1 MNKTFTKLFI
11 SLSLMAATAVHA
23 QEVTDTLPA
32 TVAKLAGDVDILKR
46 IKITGYLQAQFQYAD
61 SSGMASFGGGNFPAL
76 TDKRI
81 ALRRGRLKAT
91 YTSADALSQAVIQF
105 DVTEKGMTIKDAY
118 FKFTDPWTH
127 WFSLQAGVQNRP
139 FGFEIPYSSS
149 SRETPERGRMSQIIF
164 PNERDL
170 GGMLV
175 VQGPKGSNWDWLKLE
190 AGMFNGTGSPG
201 TSAQYFPASSPS
213 PSFSGINTS
222 DFDKYKDFIGH
233 LSVSRAT
240 LNQAIKYGG
249 GVSYYNGGFRSDND
263 TAYAPGNDANGVNG
277 FIINEKTIK
286 RTEVKRQYIGVD
298 AQVSV
303 EWAAGITTLRGEYI
317 QGDQPNAS
325 GTTVSPASP
334 VSGNIYKRKFNGAY
348 FYFVHN
354 IAATPLQVVAKY
366 DWYDPNTDAKGDE
379 IGKAVAS
386 PTKPFSATDLRYD
399 TFGFGLTWLW
409 DANVKISAYYDM
421 VKNETTDNI
430 TVKNADGDDIHIY
443 SKDFKDN
450 LFTLRIQYKF

>member
-1 MNKTFTKLFI
+1 MNSTFTKLFI

-23 QEVTDTLPA
+23 QEATDTIPA

-81 ALRRGRLKAT
+81 SLRRGRLKAT

-127 WFSLQAGVQNRP
+127 WFSFQAGVQNRP

-190 AGMFNGTGSPG
+190 AGMFNGTGAPG
-201 TSAQYFPASSPS
+201 AGA
-213 PSFSGINTS
+213 NTS

-240 LNQAIKYGG
+240 LNQVIKYGG

-263 TAYAPGNDANGVNG
+263 TVYAPGTDTKGVDG
-277 FIINEKTIK
+277 FIIEKTNIK
-286 RTEVKRQYIGVD
+286 KTEVKRQYIGVD

-317 QGDQPNAS
+317 QGDQPNTS
-325 GTTVSPASP
+325 GTTVSPAAS
-334 VSGNIYKRKFNGAY
+334 VAGNIYKRKFNGAY

-354 IAATPLQVVAKY
+354 IAGTPLQVVAKY

-379 IGKAVAS
+379 IGKSVAS
-386 PTKPFSATDLRYD
+386 PAKSFSATDLRYD
-399 TFGFGLTWLW
+399 TFGYGLTYLW
-409 DANVKISAYYDM
+409 DSNVKISAYYDM
-421 VKNETTDNI
+421 VKNEKTNSLTSGGYYQDL
-430 TVKNADGDDIHIY
+430 
-443 SKDFKDN
+443 KDN
-450 LFTLRIQYKF
+450 VFTLRLQYKF